1 MQLRVWIRSLV
12 LAGAVH
18 LDKVDSFSM
27 RIVGRRGGLGRA
39 EMKRRRDGRR
49 EKEQTGGW
57 GLSHF
62 LSSGCNSSGEKS
74 IASAGFSDVAF
85 FAALFVERDGFE
97 LLLFVGGRG

>member
-1 MQLRVWIRSLV
+1 
-12 LAGAVH
+12 
-18 LDKVDSFSM
+18 
-27 RIVGRRGGLGRA
+27 
-39 EMKRRRDGRR
+39 MKRRRDGRR
-49 EKEQTGGW
+49 EKEQTGGWGDGGW